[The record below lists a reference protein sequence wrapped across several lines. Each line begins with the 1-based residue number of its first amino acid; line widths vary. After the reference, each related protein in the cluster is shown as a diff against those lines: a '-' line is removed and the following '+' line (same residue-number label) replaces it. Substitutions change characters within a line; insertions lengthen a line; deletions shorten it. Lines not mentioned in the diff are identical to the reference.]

1 LREPNSTNI
10 TIWEKVMVSCLQKVA
25 NVEPPRD
32 FYVLVEA
39 FCFWERDVV
48 QWFAFR
54 SGGHPNE
61 VFEMPI

>member
-1 LREPNSTNI
+1 
-10 TIWEKVMVSCLQKVA
+10 MVSCLQKVA